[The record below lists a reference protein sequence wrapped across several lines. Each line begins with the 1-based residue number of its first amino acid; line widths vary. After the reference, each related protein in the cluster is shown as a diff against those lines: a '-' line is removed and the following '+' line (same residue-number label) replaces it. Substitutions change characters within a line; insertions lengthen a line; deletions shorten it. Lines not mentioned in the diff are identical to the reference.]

1 MGAQGAGRYRSG
13 RFIAALF
20 SVVGWLG
27 LCVSLPLA
35 VWAMATLKPGG
46 VQGLFLVA
54 LALLAVL
61 LGQIGRAVF
70 DIAERGAGA
79 AGAAGQRD

>member
-1 MGAQGAGRYRSG
+1 MGGQGAGRYRSG
-13 RFIAALF
+13 RIIAALF
-20 SVVGWLG
+20 SVFGWLG

-46 VQGLFLVA
+46 VQGLFLFA

-61 LGQIGRAVF
+61 LGEVGRAVF
-70 DIAERGAGA
+70 DIAERDAV
-79 AGAAGQRD
+79 AAGQRG

>member
-1 MGAQGAGRYRSG
+1 MGGQGAGRYRSG
-13 RFIAALF
+13 RILASLF
-20 SVVGWLG
+20 SDLGWLG
-27 LCVSLPLA
+27 LRVSLPLA

-46 VQGLFLVA
+46 VQNLFLVA

-79 AGAAGQRD
+79 AGQRG